1 MTLLNIT
8 IKKYIY
14 FSWVQKSLVQAT
26 YRHDPLDEV
35 TYKKNSDFLSDI
47 NNERK
52 INQTYIDNL
61 NKLEHFIMVK
71 FENDSMV
78 QPRETE
84 WFGFYA
90 PGQAKKSISLQ
101 ETALYKKVSF
111 LFVARSHKRLNNCS

>member
-111 LFVARSHKRLNNCS
+111 VFVTRSYISG